1 MIRCSWCGTP
11 FDPKH
16 PGQRYCKI
24 NHQRRANRKRKAQR
38 QEEAQRA
45 LLRGDPICPHPTK
58 EQFSSPQQAAL
69 LNPWAA
75 AHPDLV
81 LYRCRCG
88 GLHYGH
94 QHGAIRIRSTT

>member
-1 MIRCSWCGTP
+1 MIRCSWCKAP
-11 FDPKH
+11 FEPTH

-24 NHQRRANRKRKAQR
+24 NHQRRANRHRKRQR
-38 QEEAQRA
+38 EREAQKV
-45 LLRGDPICPHPTK
+45 LTRGEPLCPHPNK
-58 EQFSSPQQAAL
+58 EQYSSHEQARL

-88 GLHYGH
+88 TLHYGH
-94 QHGAIRIRSTT
+94 QHGAERVRAAA